1 LQDPKLHLQKTGPN
15 GRRKEVSMRGA
26 LSRRTT
32 EHFHIALDRNICGG
46 RPIIKGTRI
55 SIVDIAE
62 YYLMG
67 LNPEEI
73 QRELP
78 HLHLAQI
85 YDAIAYYF
93 DHREAIDRDREK
105 GREEKVSKDYP
116 AGKY

>member
-1 LQDPKLHLQKTGPN
+1 
-15 GRRKEVSMRGA
+15 MRGA
-26 LSRRTT
+26 LSRKMT
-32 EHFHIALDRNICGG
+32 EHFHIALDKNICGG

-55 SIVDIAE
+55 SIANIAG

-67 LNPEEI
+67 LSPEEI

-85 YDAIAYYF
+85 YDALAYYL
-93 DHREAIDRDREK
+93 DHRETIDRDREED
-105 GREEKVSKDYP
+105 REESVSKTHP